1 MMFIGIAL
9 LIIVAAAL
17 GVGLLVCTSF
27 SVIKKLVVNLILGV
41 LLILLFDLFGADI
54 PINVYTL
61 IIVALFGV
69 GGAGTLGL
77 LSLMGYGYL

>member
-27 SVIKKLVVNLILGV
+27 SVIKKLVANLILGV
-41 LLILLFDLFGADI
+41 LLILLFDLFGANI
-54 PINVYTL
+54 PINVCTL

-77 LSLMGYGYL
+77 LSLMGYL